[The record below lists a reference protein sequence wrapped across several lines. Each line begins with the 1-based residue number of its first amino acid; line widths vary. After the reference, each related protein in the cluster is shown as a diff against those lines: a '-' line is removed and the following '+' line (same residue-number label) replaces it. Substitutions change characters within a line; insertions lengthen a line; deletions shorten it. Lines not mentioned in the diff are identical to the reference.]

1 MKDMIRL
8 ICLVAVAL
16 GMYREDLETALGFIA
31 LMGVVFWAIPE
42 MITFAFR
49 KDDKH
54 ERRSD

>member
-16 GMYREDLETALGFIA
+16 GMYRENFETALGFIA

-49 KDDKH
+49 KDDEK
-54 ERRSD
+54 